1 MRKRATHKPCRGR
14 LLQAFHGDNENF
26 VFSRPVMANAHFGA
40 FILRIIIKRKGG
52 YELPDIAKKQVVI
65 QEIREKVEK
74 AKSVVLV
81 DARGLTVLQD
91 TELRKLLREADVDY
105 KVYKNTM
112 INFAVKDT
120 NAEGLSTYL
129 NGPTAVAF
137 SYDDA
142 TKAASIINKQLKG
155 MPQLEF
161 KGGVIDG
168 TVYDAAG
175 MALIADIPSRE
186 VLLGR
191 LLGSFKSPMASFA
204 RLINAISE
212 EKGGGGSSESNS
224 ASSES
229 TEEGA

>member
-1 MRKRATHKPCRGR
+1 
-14 LLQAFHGDNENF
+14 
-26 VFSRPVMANAHFGA
+26 
-40 FILRIIIKRKGG
+40 
-52 YELPDIAKKQVVI
+52 LPDIAKKEAVV
-65 QEIREKVEK
+65 QEIRDKVQK

-81 DARGLTVLQD
+81 DSRGLTVLQD

-112 INFAVKDT
+112 INFAIKGTD
-120 NAEGLSTYL
+120 AEGLSPYL

-161 KGGVIDG
+161 KGGVIEG
-168 TVYDAAG
+168 TVYDASG
-175 MALIADIPSRE
+175 MALIAEIPSRD

-204 RLINAISE
+204 RLINAIAE
-212 EKGGGGSSESNS
+212 EKGGGTKEDES
-224 ASSES
+224 A
-229 TEEGA
+229 